1 MAPFD
6 PVAILGKPM
15 GYMVFVLFGMAF
27 GASLEIA
34 GFGVAHKLVG
44 QFYFKDQTVFKTM
57 FTSVLVAMALLFL
70 TIGLGWLDYDRIFV
84 PPTYLW
90 PGILGGL
97 LLGFGIIIG
106 GYCPG
111 TSMASSAS
119 GHLDGVFFVL
129 GVMSG
134 GLLFG
139 SVVDSFWDFYNSSF
153 MGRFTLPEWLGLP
166 TEVVVAIVIVVGL
179 LSVWGSDLIEK
190 AWKRRE
196 GILTQEEIKKDKRVL
211 SIVSVALLA
220 AAVLI
225 LFVGQ
230 PTLTDAWN
238 RNTEKQALLQ
248 EGKIF
253 PSPEEVSLAFYDPI
267 INPILLDVRSERDYN
282 LYHLENARRVEEKD
296 IPALYDELLQAPEGS
311 VIIVMSNDETKAVE
325 VWKTLVAKNS
335 INAYVLEGGVN
346 KWIDT
351 YANGQFQKIANHPDD
366 ALGWVIPDALGDKW
380 ASAIPPQPHNYG
392 PFKYDIIKLQKK
404 APTGAGGCG

>member
-70 TIGLGWLDYDRIFV
+70 TIGLGWQDYDRIFV

-97 LLGFGIIIG
+97 LLGFGLIIG

-119 GHLDGVFFVL
+119 GHLDGVFFVA
-129 GVMSG
+129 GVMAG

-139 SVVDSFWDFYNSSF
+139 SVVDAFWGFYNSSF

-166 TEVVVAIVIVVGL
+166 TEVVVAIVIVFGL
-179 LSVWGSDLIEK
+179 LSIWGSDLIEK

-196 GILTQEEIKKDKRVL
+196 GILTPEEIRKDKRIL
-211 SIVSVALLA
+211 TIISVALLVMA
-220 AAVLI
+220 GAILI
-225 LFVGQ
+225 VGQ
-230 PTLTDAWN
+230 PTLVDAWN
-238 RNTEKQALLQ
+238 ANAEKQAMLA
-248 EGKIF
+248 EGRAF
-253 PSPEEVSLAFYDPI
+253 APPEEVSLAFYDPI

-282 LYHLENARRVEEKD
+282 LYHLENARRVEDED
-296 IPALYDELLQAPEGS
+296 ISALYDELLDAPEGS

-325 VWKTLVAKNS
+325 VWKQLVAKNS

-346 KWIDT
+346 KWIET
-351 YANGQFQKIANHPDD
+351 YGNGQFQKITNHPDD
-366 ALGWVIPDALGDKW
+366 ELGWVIPDALGDKW

>member
-6 PVAILGKPM
+6 PVALLGKPM
-15 GYMVFVLFGMAF
+15 GYAVFILFGMAF

-111 TSMASSAS
+111 TSMVSSSS
-119 GHLDGVFFVL
+119 GHLDGIFFVA
-129 GVMSG
+129 GVMAG

-153 MGRFTLPEWLGLP
+153 MGRFTLPDWLGLP
-166 TEVVVAIVIVVGL
+166 TEVIIAIVIVVGL
-179 LSVWGSDLIEK
+179 LLVWGSDLIEK

-196 GILTQEEIKKDKRVL
+196 GILTEEESKKDTRIL
-211 SIVSVALLA
+211 TTITVALLVMA
-220 AAVLI
+220 GAI
-225 LFVGQ
+225 LVIGQ
-230 PTLTDAWN
+230 PTLADAWN
-238 RNTEKQALLQ
+238 RNAEKQAMLA
-248 EGKIF
+248 EGRAF
-253 PSPEEVSLAFYDPI
+253 APPHEVSQAYYDPL
-267 INPILLDVRSERDYN
+267 INIVLLDVRSERDYN
-282 LYHLENARRVEEKD
+282 LYHLENARRVDPND
-296 IPALYDELLQAPEGS
+296 IPQVAKELLDAPEGT
-311 VIIVMSNDETKAVE
+311 VVIVMSNDETSAVE
-325 VWKTLVAKNS
+325 AWKQLVAKNS
-335 INAYVLEGGVN
+335 INAYVLKGGVN
-346 KWIDT
+346 NWIAE
-351 YANGQFQKIANHPDD
+351 YGNEQFQQIVNHPDD
-366 ALGWVIPDALGDKW
+366 ALGWVIPTALGDRW
-380 ASAIPPQPHNYG
+380 TSAIPPQPHENEPYE
-392 PFKYDIIKLQKK
+392 IIKLQKK

>member
-6 PVAILGKPM
+6 PVALLGKPT
-15 GYMVFVLFGMAF
+15 GYLIFILFGMAF

-97 LLGFGIIIG
+97 LLGFGIILG

-111 TSMASSAS
+111 TSMVSSSS
-119 GHLDGVFFVL
+119 GHLDGIFFVA
-129 GVMSG
+129 GVMAG

-166 TEVVVAIVIVVGL
+166 TQVVVALVIVVGL
-179 LSVWGSDLIEK
+179 LLVWGSDLIEK

-196 GILTQEEIKKDKRVL
+196 GTLTEAEVKKDKRVMAGL
-211 SIVSVALLA
+211 SISLLVAA
-220 AAVLI
+220 GAILI
-225 LFVGQ
+225 IGQ
-230 PTLTDAWN
+230 PTLASAWN
-238 RNTEKQALLQ
+238 KNAAKQAMLA
-248 EGKIF
+248 EGKAF
-253 PSPEEVSLAFYDPI
+253 APPSEVSLAYYDPI
-267 INPILLDVRSERDYN
+267 INTILLDMRDERDYN
-282 LYHLENARRVEEKD
+282 LYHIENARRVAPKD
-296 IPALYDELLQAPEGS
+296 IPQVAKELLDAPDGT
-311 VIIVMSNDETKAVE
+311 VVIVMSNDETRAVE
-325 VWKTLVAKNS
+325 AWKQLVAKNS

-346 KWIDT
+346 NWIAV
-351 YANGQFQKIANHPDD
+351 YGNNQFQQIANHPDD

-380 ASAIPPQPHNYG
+380 TSAIPGQPHNYG
-392 PFKYDIIKLQKK
+392 PYEYNIIKLQKK